1 MNDKDKTIDTLDAQ
15 ARKEYEKENGG
26 TFSIFTD
33 TELRLLWKKIITDP
47 KIPYN
52 DEVYGEMSSRGL
64 LPSQQIP
71 SVVIEFSENSRLKQ
85 GSKYNIYEA
94 DKIFDALDKEVAERR
109 EGYDKVHFKIEFVW
123 NGKPSVY
130 TGRYDLGDGD
140 GGLINHIEDYFSF
153 YIDNK
158 QHEQWLTEHKG
169 AEEARLEMESY
180 KEAVYEFVPYLRLHA
195 NLIELQQTAQQGLKE
210 AEPEDTVI
218 VDTEDE
224 EKEQLINVVYVEP
237 GKTARTAKIACGLSS
252 LQKAVGGYIEAV
264 YPFDEEVCIV
274 CNEEGKITGMELNRA
289 LYDEDGNIAEIIAGP
304 FFVCDCSGENFGS
317 LTDDQ
322 IKRYTELFKEPE
334 AFMMMNRKIIS
345 MPYDLT
351 SERYDDKA
359 YFQAV
364 LQYVDECRD
373 LINKG
378 AYSEL
383 PEAPERE
390 KFRIAGGVFFD
401 TAPGSADD
409 PAPKNEAV
417 KDVISDAEFLA
428 SLPEDPL
435 EASKLFVAAYGL
447 EKRMFLQDS
456 DRRVT
461 MCEFVAGTN
470 GGTMYTEYFTYKSI
484 TKARQMFPGDLKR
497 QLKHLSDTS
506 RRHFTIFGT
515 KEFRDDIELFL
526 SLPWQVKGED
536 KDMMQALDDIYGD
549 IDIQAEIPQKST
561 SEKGG
566 IKVSYEERKKQ
577 LYSQVQSLAMTF
589 RHDPEVINEYL
600 KFTTRFNKYSHK
612 NLRLIFAQNPNAV
625 LVESAAFFRK
635 GMPDKSGRPLTDK
648 KILINKGEKALYIWA
663 PTTEKCVMHPDFR
676 KYFSFASLSDEMKE
690 RAEKE
695 KWDVKN
701 ARRYILVPVFDIG
714 QTSCPPELYPKKFG
728 FVGNSGENVQTA
740 YDAMCNYL
748 SNELHCPV
756 NVGDI
761 GKIKSSVRGFYS
773 PSHNEIYLSNMLSGD
788 ELLSTLIHEAGHA
801 ELHRNTNN
809 IHRST
814 AQTELEADMY
824 SLMLQHKL
832 GVPVTDSRKA
842 HLVKHY
848 EDYIK
853 ELEKNLPKGEA
864 LDINADCEVFNTVIN
879 RYNEKSPIID
889 DYLQRQPSINE
900 QYDAMQSSTA
910 QKSTL
915 NAEPAQQTTSHKST
929 AGHKQ

>member
-1 MNDKDKTIDTLDAQ
+1 MNDKTIDALDAQ

-33 TELRLLWKKIITDP
+33 ADLRLLWKKIVTDP
-47 KIPYN
+47 NIPYD

-71 SVVIEFSENSRLKQ
+71 SVVIEFSENSRLKK
-85 GSKYNIYEA
+85 GSRYDIYEA
-94 DKIFDALDKEVAERR
+94 DKIFDTLDKEVAERR

-169 AEEARLEMESY
+169 AEEAKLEIESY
-180 KEAVYEFVPYLRLHA
+180 KEAVYEFVPYLKLHA

-334 AFMMMNRKIIS
+334 AFMMIDRRIIS
-345 MPYDLT
+345 MPYDLA

-359 YFQAV
+359 YFEAV
-364 LQYVDECRD
+364 LQYIDECRY

-378 AYSEL
+378 AYGEL
-383 PEAPERE
+383 PEAPERAD
-390 KFRIAGGVFFD
+390 FRIEGGVFFD
-401 TAPGSADD
+401 KTPSSADN

-417 KDVISDAEFLA
+417 KEVMSDEEFLA

-447 EKRMFLQDS
+447 EKRMFVQDS
-456 DRRVT
+456 DNRAT
-461 MCEFVAGTN
+461 MCEFVAGGN
-470 GGTMYTEYFTYKSI
+470 GGSLQMKYFTIKSMI
-484 TKARQMFPGDLKR
+484 KARQMFPGDLKR
-497 QLKHLSDTS
+497 QFKHLSDTS
-506 RRHFTIFGT
+506 RRHFSLFGT
-515 KEFRDDIELFL
+515 QEFRDDIELFL
-526 SLPWQVKGED
+526 SLPWQIKGED
-536 KDMMQALDDIYGD
+536 KDMIQALEDIYEN
-549 IDIQAEIPQKST
+549 INVKAELTQKST
-561 SEKGG
+561 SETGKE
-566 IKVSYEERKKQ
+566 KMSYAERQKM
-577 LYSQVQSLAMTF
+577 LYSKVQNLVMTF
-589 RHDPEVINEYL
+589 RHDPGVISEYL
-600 KFTTRFNKYSHK
+600 KFAALFNKYSHK
-612 NLRLIFAQNPNAV
+612 NLRLIYAQNPHAV
-625 LVESAAFFRK
+625 FVESAAFFRN
-635 GMPDKSGRPLTDK
+635 GMPDKTGTPQTNK
-648 KILINKGEKALYIWA
+648 KILIKKGEKALYIWA
-663 PTTEKCVMHPDFR
+663 PTAQKCVWHPDFR
-676 KYFSFASLSDEMKE
+676 RYFPFATLSDAAKE
-690 RAEKE
+690 RAQKE
-695 KWDVKN
+695 KWDVRSAK
-701 ARRYILVPVFDIG
+701 YYVSVPVFDIG
-714 QTSCPPELYPKKFG
+714 QTNCPPELYPKGLG
-728 FVGNSGENVQTA
+728 FVGKDGENVQTA
-740 YDAMCNYL
+740 YDALCNYL

-761 GKIKSSVRGFYS
+761 GRAKSDVRGFYS
-773 PSHNEIYLSNMLSGD
+773 PQKNAIYISNMLSGD

-801 ELHRNTNN
+801 ELHKNLNN

-814 AQTELEADMY
+814 AQSELEADMY

-842 HLVKHY
+842 HLVEHY
-848 EDYIK
+848 NKYIK

-864 LDINADCEVFNTVIN
+864 LDINADCEPFNTVI
-879 RYNEKSPIID
+879 RRFNEKSPILD
-889 DYLQRQPSINE
+889 DYLQRQPSIKE
-900 QYDAMQSSTA
+900 QYDAIQSSTA
-910 QKSTL
+910 QKATL
-915 NAEPAQQTTSHKST
+915 NTEPAQQTSHKST